1 MPIFR
6 KKPPGKSN
14 KTEKAKTEDKIKTGD
29 IPLLPKSMVEEIVKR
44 QSEPFKRTIAKLN
57 RFSDMVTSFEK
68 KALSCNLYGISRDII
83 EGEHLTTDIDIY
95 INQSKIF
102 QGHLTKYNELLDRYK
117 KSINIIENKCICKPR
132 KR

>member
-1 MPIFR
+1 MSIFR
-6 KKPPGKSN
+6 KKPLGESSKI
-14 KTEKAKTEDKIKTGD
+14 EKAKTEDKIKTD
-29 IPLLPKSMVEEIVKR
+29 RIPLLPKSMVEEIPIR

-57 RFSDMVTSFEK
+57 RFSDMVISFEK

-95 INQSKIF
+95 INKSKIF
-102 QGHLTKYNELLDRYK
+102 QGHLKKYNEMLERYK
-117 KSINIIENKCICKPR
+117 NSINLIENRCICKPR

>member
-1 MPIFR
+1 MSIFR
-6 KKPPGKSN
+6 KKPHGKSS
-14 KTEKAKTEDKIKTGD
+14 KTEKVKAEDKIKTGG
-29 IPLLPKSMVEEIVKR
+29 IPLLPKSMVEEIPIR

-95 INQSKIF
+95 INKSKIF
-102 QGHLTKYNELLDRYK
+102 QGHLIKYNETLERYK
-117 KSINIIENKCICKPR
+117 NSINLIENKCVCKPR